1 MNNTLQIGQFYKL
14 PSGQLVQCI
23 GWKTIYNTDKVVFDF
38 RQASDSVIRLLADQV
53 ESLELVTDS
62 EAIANWWESKDAF
75 FKSKGDFLKSNP
87 QLNNE

>member
-14 PSGQLVQCI
+14 PSGELVQFFQ
-23 GWKTIYNTDKVVFDF
+23 WKNIFNTDKVVFDF
-38 RQASDSVIRLLADQV
+38 RQASDCLIRLLEDQV

-62 EAIANWWESKDAF
+62 EAIAEWNERKNAF

-87 QLNNE
+87 QLNHE

>member
-14 PSGQLVQCI
+14 PSGELAQFIQ
-23 GWKTIYNTDKVVFDF
+23 WKTISYRVAFDF
-38 RQASDSVIRLLADQV
+38 QKASDLVTRLWDDQV
-53 ESLELVTDS
+53 ENLELVTDS
-62 EAIANWWESKDAF
+62 EAIANWSERKNAF